1 MTTSKRSIA
10 AIAILLVAVF
20 FGTSCDPNGGRTTET
35 ATPQVSAVRAMMQY
49 ADVGTASDDTY
60 KPSSFKADDGTV
72 IEFGTFRTAANGNIV
87 EADLTLTMPNGQ
99 KLEFVMKPA
108 SEEQGEVVTVGDET
122 VNPDTLPVAM
132 TADERRAFLLFMMSA
147 EEIQDDIRESVEEA
161 VEYLEDHA
169 LSDGW
174 VDVNHRG
181 VQGSVNLHI
190 DEFDDGR
197 PEYEIIGWDVVFT
210 NLILEDSWARGVS
223 GFHVFS
229 ERGEKETSTID
240 VKIEAYSDDGLVLND
255 VIIDGTV
262 IEDEKWD
269 EDSFEFDGLISGTF
283 SLRSGESTAVCF
295 EGSVDA
301 VEDRYLHF
309 PEYELTIDGK
319 NCAIGREDKPFVR

>member
-1 MTTSKRSIA
+1 MTTKTRLIA
-10 AIAILLVAVF
+10 AIAILLMAVF
-20 FGTSCDPNGGRTTET
+20 FGTACDPNGGRVTGT
-35 ATPQVSAVRAMMQY
+35 ASAQVSAVRAMMQY
-49 ADVGTASDDTY
+49 ADVGTATDGTY
-60 KPSSFKADDGTV
+60 QPSKFTADDGTV
-72 IEFGTFRTAANGNIV
+72 IEFGTFRTDTNGNII
-87 EADLTLTMPNGQ
+87 EANLTLTMPDGQ

-108 SEEQGEVVTVGDET
+108 SEGQGEVVTVGDET

-169 LSDGW
+169 ISDGW

-181 VQGSVNLHI
+181 VQGSVNLRI
-190 DEFDDGR
+190 DEWDDGR

-210 NLILEDSWARGVS
+210 NLILEDSWAQGVS
-223 GFHVFS
+223 GSHVFS
-229 ERGEKETSTID
+229 ERGERETSTID

-262 IEDEKWD
+262 IEDERWD

-283 SLRSGESTAVCF
+283 SLRSGESTAVRF